1 MNAGP
6 GRRLAGQGYWRR
18 LAASRPVWYR
28 RDASRPPRPAA
39 TASGRTAA
47 RTAALAVTLGVAARC
62 WVIAV
67 RLINGIDTG
76 MATRLGSFASVIA
89 VRVWMMAARWQ
100 G

>member
-1 MNAGP
+1 
-6 GRRLAGQGYWRR
+6 
-18 LAASRPVWYR
+18 
-28 RDASRPPRPAA
+28 
-39 TASGRTAA
+39 
-47 RTAALAVTLGVAARC
+47 VTLGVAARC